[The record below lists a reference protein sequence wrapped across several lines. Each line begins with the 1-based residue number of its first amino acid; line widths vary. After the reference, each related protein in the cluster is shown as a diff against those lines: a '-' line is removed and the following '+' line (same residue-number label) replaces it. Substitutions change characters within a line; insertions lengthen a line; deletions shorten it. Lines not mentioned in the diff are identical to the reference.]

1 MKQLITLIAT
11 LLITLVAGQA
21 MAVGVNITT
30 HADILSAEGQT
41 NATGTGVL
49 EDGILIYQLEYV
61 IDIPLFGAPSILN
74 VTGILYDGV
83 PPTGEGI
90 ATSCTGQNIVCDPIP
105 LNEWGPE
112 NFVSGGPL
120 SETEVTILTTPP
132 SASGNSSPTTW
143 TITPVEE
150 EPIPVLVAAYAEY
163 PDSGGTAT
171 GTGTGYLVNGVLT
184 YEMEYVLDLAI
195 LEPTTLT
202 IYGTL
207 FDGEPPTG
215 VTAISACEG
224 SPLVCDDVDL
234 DTFRT
239 ESFESGGPISET
251 EETILYAGESASGR
265 TPPST
270 LTITPV
276 DNGDGGNGGGCA
288 IGSGGRFDP
297 TLPAILLAGLSLL
310 GWRRLKARR

>member
-1 MKQLITLIAT
+1 
-11 LLITLVAGQA
+11 
-21 MAVGVNITT
+21 
-30 HADILSAEGQT
+30 
-41 NATGTGVL
+41 
-49 EDGILIYQLEYV
+49 LIYQLEYV
-61 IDIPLFGAPSILN
+61 IDIPIFGEPTYLRVMGVID
-74 VTGILYDGV
+74 DGV

-90 ATSCTGQNIVCDPIP
+90 ATSCTGQHIVCDPIP

-120 SETEVTILTTPP
+120 SETEETILMTPP

-150 EPIPVLVAAYAEY
+150 KPIPVILTALVEY
-163 PDSGGTAT
+163 PDSTGTAS

-184 YEMEYVLDLAI
+184 YDMEYVIDLVF
-195 LEPTTLT
+195 LSEPATLT
-202 IYGTL
+202 IEGVL

-215 VTAISACEG
+215 LTAVPACEG
-224 SPLVCDDVDL
+224 DPLICDGVDL
-234 DTFRT
+234 EGYRT
-239 ESFESGGPISET
+239 ENFESGGPISET
-251 EETILYAGESASGR
+251 EETILYVPESASGR

-288 IGSGGRFDP
+288 IGNSGRFDP
-297 TLPAILLAGLSLL
+297 TLPAILFAGLGLL